1 MNPCFVF
8 KGTRSSCNLYKLND
22 KQVRSKIGK
31 IKLRLLIFGLELK
44 QWDKGAACW
53 YKPHKT

>member
-22 KQVRSKIGK
+22 KEVRSKIGK
-31 IKLRLLIFGLELK
+31 IKTSFVDSWPRDETMEQRNGLLLEAL
-44 QWDKGAACW
+44 
-53 YKPHKT
+53 